1 MTNRSTARRSA
12 RLVVL
17 VLAVGG
23 VAAGILATSAA
34 LAQGGAGFT
43 VHSSLDGK
51 TVLPLRIHWIAH
63 PQLPAGQVKEVD
75 FLIDGRLGWVEKKT
89 PYVYADDGNW
99 LVTSFLA
106 AKKHTFTVRVVST
119 TGTVVSD
126 TVTARV
132 VAPPAPPSNLAG
144 TWSRTVTGADV
155 LKATSG
161 QPPPPGRWKVTI
173 EKAGWHMTDPQN
185 GGGLFDVAYLSA
197 TRLQM
202 RPTIESP
209 PFPNPSNGGF
219 CGDTDPLATWTAT
232 VSSDGK
238 SLTIGPATKDPCGDR
253 VAILQG
259 TWTRSG

>member
-1 MTNRSTARRSA
+1 MLKRWFARRSA

-17 VLAVGG
+17 AVAG

-34 LAQGGAGFT
+34 FAQDGAGGA

-63 PQLPAGQVKEVD
+63 SQLPSAQVREVD

-89 PYVYADDGNW
+89 PYVYGDDGNW
-99 LVTSFLA
+99 LVTSLLTPR
-106 AKKHTFTVRVVST
+106 KHTFTVRVVSKS
-119 TGTVVSD
+119 GTVVSD

-132 VAPPAPPSNLAG
+132 VAPSPPPSKLAG
-144 TWSRTVTGADV
+144 TWSRIVTAADV
-155 LKATSG
+155 QKATSG

-185 GGGLFDVAYLSA
+185 GGGLFDVAYLST

-253 VAILQG
+253 LAILQG
-259 TWTRSG
+259 TWTLIKR

>member
-1 MTNRSTARRSA
+1 MIKRLSARRSA
-12 RLVVL
+12 RFV
-17 VLAVGG
+17 VLAVGV
-23 VAAGILATSAA
+23 VAAGVLATSAA
-34 LAQGGAGFT
+34 FAQGGVAAFD

-51 TVLPLRIHWIAH
+51 TVLPLRIHWIAR
-63 PQLPAGQVKEVD
+63 PQLPPAKVKEVD

-89 PYVYADDGNW
+89 PYVYGDDGNW
-99 LVTSFLA
+99 LATSFLTP
-106 AKKHTFTVRVVST
+106 KKHTFSVRVVST
-119 TGTVVSD
+119 TGAVVSD

-132 VAPPAPPSNLAG
+132 VAPPPPPAKLAG
-144 TWSRTVTGADV
+144 TWSRMVTAADV
-155 LKATSG
+155 LKANSG